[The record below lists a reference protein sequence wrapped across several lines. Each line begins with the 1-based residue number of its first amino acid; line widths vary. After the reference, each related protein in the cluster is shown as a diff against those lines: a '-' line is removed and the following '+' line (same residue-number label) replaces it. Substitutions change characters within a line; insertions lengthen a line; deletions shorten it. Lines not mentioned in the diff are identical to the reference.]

1 MQCTK
6 HILQQKQKH
15 QAKDRFRT
23 TNLVLSNALV
33 VNRHGT
39 SLPSPYHLPANPP
52 VPLPSLH
59 KTDPIATGI
68 SLDLECA
75 SSSVHTKERETPQ
88 RKRSIQRRLWRR
100 QRITLVPSR
109 PVPSRPLRLPRH
121 GTKKPR

>member
-6 HILQQKQKH
+6 QILQQKQKQ

-52 VPLPSLH
+52 SPSLPST
-59 KTDPIATGI
+59 KPIRSPQEYPWT
-68 SLDLECA
+68 SNVQVL
-75 SSSVHTKERETPQ
+75 VYTQKKERLHNAND
-88 RKRSIQRRLWRR
+88 RSND
-100 QRITLVPSR
+100 
-109 PVPSRPLRLPRH
+109 
-121 GTKKPR
+121 GYGEDNE

>member
-6 HILQQKQKH
+6 HILQQKKRQ

-59 KTDPIATGI
+59 KTDPIAQEYPWT
-68 SLDLECA
+68 SNAQVL
-75 SSSVHTKERETPQ
+75 VYTQKKERLHNAND
-88 RKRSIQRRLWRR
+88 RSND
-100 QRITLVPSR
+100 
-109 PVPSRPLRLPRH
+109 
-121 GTKKPR
+121 GYG